1 MGTQERRQREKEQRL
16 NDIKNAAERIFL
28 TGKAF
33 ESITMDEI
41 AKEAELSKG
50 TLYLYFKTKEDLYFA
65 VHLRAMDF
73 MKTKLMENITPELK
87 GLQII
92 EAIGKSYINFS
103 MEFPEYFILMS
114 QKKVFHS
121 SEEISEN
128 ESLKCCINSGISILD
143 FIAKSI
149 EKGQIDG
156 SIRKDLDPK
165 LVTTVIYGQLDGVLD
180 HKYCNDEHILD
191 FANCGCREIAFKSLE
206 LTLYSI
212 KA

>member
-73 MKTKLMENITPELK
+73 MKIKLMENIKPELT
-87 GLQII
+87 GLEII
-92 EAIGKSYINFS
+92 ETIGKSYIDFS
-103 MEFPEYFILMS
+103 FDFPEYFVLMS
-114 QKKVFHS
+114 QKKIFHS
-121 SEEISEN
+121 SDDLDEN

-143 FIAKSI
+143 FIAQSI
-149 EKGQIDG
+149 KKGQLDG
-156 SIRKDLDPK
+156 SIKKELDPK
-165 LVTTVIYGQLDGVLD
+165 LTTTVIYGQLDGVLD
-180 HKYCNDEHILD
+180 HNYCNDEHILD
-191 FANCGCREIAFKSLE
+191 FAECRCRDIATKSLE
-206 LTLYSI
+206 MALYSI